1 MIWYVPV
8 NAVRLLP
15 AAAVPVTSSP
25 SIVASATIVKTRFFI
40 DALSF
45 LVREKLAAQ
54 EMDASHH
61 LLSKAASKAPTVN
74 LAVEELI
81 SPQGALV

>member
-1 MIWYVPV
+1 
-8 NAVRLLP
+8 VR
-15 AAAVPVTSSP
+15 
-25 SIVASATIVKTRFFI
+25 IRFFI
-40 DALSF
+40 GALSF

-74 LAVEELI
+74 LAVEELNF
-81 SPQGALV
+81 PQGALV